1 MVQRATVTLQPD
13 LKQQINS
20 LLMSEEPYSTILEEI
35 NSTGSREVSR
45 GRMKYRRRN
54 GLLCI
59 HQEDQSEDV
68 EYWRVVIPDDTDCKN
83 KILRELHSVP
93 YSGHPGVQ
101 RTLARVRRGF
111 YWKGQTGDVRIFVES
126 CPVCQIEK
134 RDHTLTRGQLQSTE
148 IPEEKWQQV
157 SIDFITDLPETPSG
171 VDSIMTVIDKA
182 TRMTHVIPC
191 TKTITAAQIAQLSW
205 RHVAK
210 LHGIPRCIYSDR
222 GTQFSSRL
230 WKELWVIM
238 GTQLRFSTAYHP
250 QTQGV
255 IERMN
260 AVIGQMLRCTLHE
273 LQEIRYWDSLL
284 PTLELAINYLP
295 NRSTGTHHSF

>member
-1 MVQRATVTLQPD
+1 MSFVQDQAVLLVQRATVTLQPD

-20 LLMSEEPYSTILEEI
+20 LLMREEPYSTILEEI
-35 NSTGSREVSR
+35 NSMGSREINR

-68 EYWRVVIPDDTDCKN
+68 EYWHVVIPDDTDCKN
-83 KILRELHSVP
+83 KIPRELHSVL

-111 YWKGQTGDVRIFVES
+111 CWKGQTGHVRIFVES

-134 RDHTLTRGQLQSTE
+134 SDHTLTRGQLQSTE
-148 IPEEKWQQV
+148 TPEDKWQQV
-157 SIDFITDLPETPSG
+157 SIDIITDLPKTPSG

-191 TKTITAAQIAQLSW
+191 TKTITATQIAQL
-205 RHVAK
+205 
-210 LHGIPRCIYSDR
+210 
-222 GTQFSSRL
+222 
-230 WKELWVIM
+230 
-238 GTQLRFSTAYHP
+238 
-250 QTQGV
+250 
-255 IERMN
+255 
-260 AVIGQMLRCTLHE
+260 
-273 LQEIRYWDSLL
+273 LL
-284 PTLELAINYLP
+284 
-295 NRSTGTHHSF
+295 